1 MDRGFGMG
9 VLGSRLDPG
18 SDAYRANRAANLEL
32 LAELDRLLAEARAG
46 GGPRYVER
54 HRARGKLL
62 ARERVELLIDRD
74 GPFLELSPLAAW
86 GTDFPVGASGVT
98 GVGPVAGV
106 ECVITASD
114 PTVRGGATNPFGLR
128 KTLRAME
135 IAERNRLPLVQLIE
149 SSGADLPTQSQI
161 FIPGGAVFR
170 NLARLSR
177 AGVPTVALVFGSS
190 TAGGAYVP
198 GLSDHTIM
206 VRERARVFLGGPPL
220 VRMATGEQ
228 ASEEELGGAEM
239 HARVSG
245 LADQLADDER
255 DCIRL
260 GREAIASLNWRK
272 LGPGPTGPADEP
284 MHDLEELL
292 GLAPVDLKVPADVRE
307 ILARVLDG
315 SRFSEWKPLYG
326 TSLVCGWASV
336 HGYPVGVLANAAGV
350 LFSEESN
357 KAAHFIQLANQ
368 TGTPLLFLQNTT
380 GYMVG
385 KDYEQ
390 RGIIKDGAKMINAV
404 ANSTVPHVTLILGA
418 SYGAGGYGMAGRA
431 YDPRF
436 LFTWPASRSA
446 VMGPEQLAGVMSI
459 LNRASAERA
468 GRPFDDEADRS
479 MREAVRG
486 HVEAESRALFNT
498 GLLYDDGIIDPRDTR
513 TVLGIAL
520 SACHSGE
527 VKGTDGFGVFRM

>member
-1 MDRGFGMG
+1 MG
-9 VLGSRLDPG
+9 VLGSRLDPA
-18 SDAYRANRAANLEL
+18 SDAYRANRDANLEL
-32 LAELDRLLAEARAG
+32 LAELDRLLAQARTG
-46 GGPRYVER
+46 GGEKYVRR

-62 ARERVELLIDRD
+62 ARERVELLLDPD

-106 ECVITASD
+106 ECVVVASD

-177 AGVPTVALVFGSS
+177 AGIPTLALVLGSS

-206 VRERARVFLGGPPL
+206 VRERAKVFLGGPPL
-220 VRMATGEQ
+220 VKMATGEQ
-228 ASEEELGGAEM
+228 ATDEELGGAEM
-239 HARVSG
+239 HARTSG
-245 LADQLADDER
+245 LADQLAADER

-260 GREAIASLNWRK
+260 GREAVAALGWRK
-272 LGPGPTGPADEP
+272 LGPGPDLPADEP
-284 MHDLEELL
+284 LYDPEDLL
-292 GLAPVDLKVPADVRE
+292 GLAPVDLRVPADVRE
-307 ILARVLDG
+307 ILARVVDG
-315 SRFSEWKPLYG
+315 SRFAEWKPLYG
-326 TSLVCGWASV
+326 ANLVCGWASV
-336 HGYPVGVLANAAGV
+336 HGYRVGVLANAQGV

-357 KAAHFIQLANQ
+357 KAAHFVQLANQ
-368 TGTPLLFLQNTT
+368 AAIPLLFLQNTT

-385 KDYEQ
+385 KAYEQ

-404 ANSTVPHVTLILGA
+404 ANSTVPHLTLILGA

-446 VMGPEQLAGVMSI
+446 VMGPEQLAGVMSL
-459 LNRASAERA
+459 LNRASAESA
-468 GRPFDDEADRS
+468 GRPFDEAADRS
-479 MREAVRG
+479 MREAVRD
-486 HVEAESRALFNT
+486 HVDAESRALFTT
-498 GLLYDDGIIDPRDTR
+498 GLLYDDGIVDPRDTR

-527 VKGTDGFGVFRM
+527 VKGTDGYGVFRM

>member
-1 MDRGFGMG
+1 MA

-18 SDAYRANRAANLEL
+18 ADAYRANRAANLEL
-32 LAELDRLLAEARAG
+32 LAELERLLAQARAG
-46 GGPRYVER
+46 GGAKYVER

-62 ARERVELLIDRD
+62 ARERVELLVDRD

-86 GTDFPVGASGVT
+86 GTDFPLGASGVT

-106 ECVITASD
+106 ECVVTASD

-161 FIPGGAVFR
+161 FIPGGAVFA
-170 NLARLSR
+170 NLTRLSR
-177 AGVPTVALVFGSS
+177 AGIPTLALVFGSS

-206 VRERARVFLGGPPL
+206 VKERAKVFLGGPPL

-228 ASEEELGGAEM
+228 ATDEELGGAEM
-239 HARVSG
+239 HASVSG
-245 LADQLADDER
+245 LADQLAEDER

-260 GREAIASLNWRK
+260 GREAVASLGWRK
-272 LGPGPTGPADEP
+272 LGPGPTRPADEP
-284 MHDLEELL
+284 LCDPEELL

-307 ILARVLDG
+307 ILARVVDG
-315 SRFSEWKPLYG
+315 SRFAEWKPLYG
-326 TSLVCGWASV
+326 ANLVCGWASV
-336 HGYPVGVLANAAGV
+336 HGYPVGVLANAQGV

-368 TGTPLLFLQNTT
+368 AGTPLLFLQNTT

-385 KDYEQ
+385 KAYEQ

-459 LNRASAERA
+459 LNRASAEGA
-468 GRPFDDEADRS
+468 GRPFDEEADRS
-479 MREAVRG
+479 VREAVRDQ
-486 HVEAESRALFNT
+486 VDAESRALFNT

>member
-1 MDRGFGMG
+1 MA
-9 VLGSRLDPG
+9 VLGSRLDPD

-32 LAELDRLLAEARAG
+32 LAELDRLLAEVRAG
-46 GGPRYVER
+46 GGPKYVER

-62 ARERVELLIDRD
+62 ARERVELLVDRD

-98 GVGPVAGV
+98 GIGPVAGV
-106 ECVITASD
+106 ACGVTASGA
-114 PTVRGGATNPFGLR
+114 TVRGGATNPLGLR

-149 SSGADLPTQSQI
+149 SSGADLPTQAEI

-170 NLARLSR
+170 NLTRLSK
-177 AGVPTVALVFGSS
+177 AGVPTIALVFGSS

-198 GLSDHTIM
+198 GMSDHTVM
-206 VRERARVFLGGPPL
+206 VRQRAKVFLGGPPL
-220 VRMATGEQ
+220 VKVAIGED
-228 ASEEELGGAEM
+228 ADEEELGGAEM
-239 HARVSG
+239 HARTSG
-245 LADQLADDER
+245 LADHLAADER

-260 GREAIASLNWRK
+260 GRQVVRDLNWRK
-272 LGPGPTGPADEP
+272 LGRGPTASADDP
-284 MHDLEELL
+284 RHDPEELL
-292 GLAPVDLKVPADVRE
+292 GLAPVDLRQPADVRE
-307 ILARVLDG
+307 ILARVVDG
-315 SRFSEWKPLYG
+315 SRFDEFKPLYG
-326 TSLVCGWASV
+326 ANLVTGWASI
-336 HGYPVGVLANAAGV
+336 HGFPVGLLANAQGV

-357 KAAHFIQLANQ
+357 KAAHFIQLANKADL
-368 TGTPLLFLQNTT
+368 PLVFLQNTT

-385 KDYEQ
+385 KAYEQ

-404 ANSTVPHVTLILGA
+404 SNSTVPHLTVIIGA

-436 LFTWPASRSA
+436 LFTWPASKTA
-446 VMGPEQLAGVMSI
+446 VMGPEQLAGVMS
-459 LNRASAERA
+459 LLGRTSAEKA
-468 GRPFDDEADRS
+468 GRPFDEDADRA
-479 MREAVRG
+479 MRQAVEAQI
-486 HVEAESRALFNT
+486 EAESRARFNT

-513 TVLGIAL
+513 TVLAIAL

-527 VKGTDGFGVFRM
+527 VRGTDGYGVFRM

>member
-1 MDRGFGMG
+1 MS
-9 VLGSRLDPG
+9 VLASRLDRA
-18 SDAYRANRAANLEL
+18 SETYQANRAANLEL
-32 LAELDRLLAEARAG
+32 LAEMDRQLAQARAG
-46 GGPRYVER
+46 GGPKYVDR

-62 ARERVELLIDRD
+62 ARERIELLLDRD
-74 GPFLELSPLAAW
+74 SAFLELSPLAAW
-86 GTDFPVGASGVT
+86 GSDFHVGASGVT
-98 GVGPVAGV
+98 GVGVVEGV

-114 PTVRGGATNPFGLR
+114 PTVRGGATNPFGLK

-149 SSGADLPTQSQI
+149 SGGADLPTQSQI

-177 AGVPTVALVFGSS
+177 AGVPTLALVFGSS

-198 GLSDHTIM
+198 GLSDHTVL
-206 VRERARVFLGGPPL
+206 VRDRAKVFLGGPPL
-220 VRMATGEQ
+220 VKMATGEE
-228 ASEEELGGAEM
+228 ASDEELGGAEM

-245 LADQLADDER
+245 LADQLAADEH

-260 GREAIASLNWRK
+260 GREAVASLGWRK
-272 LGPGPTGPADEP
+272 LGPGPTRPADEP
-284 MHDLEELL
+284 LHDPEELL

-315 SRFSEWKPLYG
+315 SRFDEWKPLYG
-326 TSLVCGWASV
+326 ANLVCGWASV
-336 HGYPVGVLANAAGV
+336 HGFPVGVLANASGV

-357 KAAHFIQLANQ
+357 KAAHFIQLANRRD
-368 TGTPLLFLQNTT
+368 TPLLFLQNTT

-385 KDYEQ
+385 KAYEQ

-404 ANSTVPHVTLILGA
+404 ATSAVPHLTVVLGA

-436 LFTWPASRSA
+436 LFTWPASRTA
-446 VMGPEQLAGVMSI
+446 VMGPEQLAGVMSM
-459 LNRASAERA
+459 LNRASATSA
-468 GRPFDDEADRS
+468 GRPFDEQADRS

-486 HVEAESRALFNT
+486 HIDAESTALFNT
-498 GLLYDDGIIDPRDTR
+498 GQLYDDGIIDPRDTR

>member
-1 MDRGFGMG
+1 MG
-9 VLGSRLDPG
+9 VLGSRLDPS
-18 SDAYRANRAANLEL
+18 SDAYRANRSANQEL
-32 LAELDRLLAEARAG
+32 LAEHDRLLAQARAG

-62 ARERVELLIDRD
+62 ARERVELLVDRD

-170 NLARLSR
+170 NLTRLSR
-177 AGVPTVALVFGSS
+177 AGIPTLALVFGSS

-228 ASEEELGGAEM
+228 ATDEELGGAEM
-239 HARVSG
+239 HARTSG
-245 LADQLADDER
+245 LADQLAADEH

-260 GREAIASLNWRK
+260 GRQAVADLGWRK
-272 LGPGPTGPADEP
+272 LGPGPTRPADEP
-284 MHDLEELL
+284 VHDPDELL

-307 ILARVLDG
+307 ILARVVDG

-368 TGTPLLFLQNTT
+368 ADTPLLFLQNTT

-385 KDYEQ
+385 KAYEQ

-459 LNRASAERA
+459 LSRASAERA
-468 GRPFDDEADRS
+468 GRPFDDDADRS
-479 MREAVRG
+479 MREGVRTV
-486 HVEAESRALFNT
+486 VEAESRALFNT